1 MNHSIYG
8 FFALKRPDR
17 AQKGNTNYWG
27 SLLSNSRCQNADK
40 TPHTHF
46 HSFKN
51 HWLKNKRIKTAHSS
65 YALRSLKLGIYFP
78 QSRTSS
84 PLCGDVC
91 RQAVI
96 FKQCTSET
104 SGSGFTVREL
114 IGKHD
119 KDGNEKV
126 KTNRFLSRT
135 KTLRL
140 HYCDPLYHIAL
151 VGKFL
156 WRALHGCNVQSFRL
170 CVYSCPLRR
179 FLDDEIT
186 QQQIFLSFYE
196 LITALKIPTPGIFL
210 YIFANWWDAK

>member
-8 FFALKRPDR
+8 FLALKRPDR
-17 AQKGNTNYWG
+17 AQKGNTNYKG

-51 HWLKNKRIKTAHSS
+51 HWQKNKRIKQYIRHTS
-65 YALRSLKLGIYFP
+65 LCSLKLGIYFP

-84 PLCGDVC
+84 PLYGDVC

-104 SGSGFTVREL
+104 SGSWFTVREL

-119 KDGNEKV
+119 KDRNEKV
-126 KTNRFLSRT
+126 KKNRFLSRT

-140 HYCDPLYHIAL
+140 QYCDPLHHIAL

-156 WRALHGCNVQSFRL
+156 WRALHSCNVKSFRL
-170 CVYSCPLRR
+170 RVYSCPLRR
-179 FLDDEIT
+179 FLNDENT
-186 QQQIFLSFYE
+186 QQIFLSFYE
-196 LITALKIPTPGIFL
+196 LITALKISTPGNFVN
-210 YIFANWWDAK
+210 IFANWWDAK

>member
-1 MNHSIYG
+1 MQTKHPTLI
-8 FFALKRPDR
+8 FIPLKITD
-17 AQKGNTNYWG
+17 
-27 SLLSNSRCQNADK
+27 
-40 TPHTHF
+40 
-46 HSFKN
+46 
-51 HWLKNKRIKTAHSS
+51 KRIKEQHIRHTP
-65 YALRSLKLGIYFP
+65 LRSLKLGIYFP

-84 PLCGDVC
+84 PLSGDVC

-156 WRALHGCNVQSFRL
+156 WRVLHGCNVKSFRL
-170 CVYSCPLRR
+170 RVFSCPLRR
-179 FLDDEIT
+179 FLDDENT

-196 LITALKIPTPGIFL
+196 LITALKISTPGNFV